1 MSKKQKLKSLNLDSL
16 RGVCGGNKSSSD
28 LHLAMSEKKE
38 NSAIFFSKNG
48 IVDKFFTDDSKLYL
62 TPSELRKMRK
72 GGRIVRT
79 IGRLDNV
86 FSREFEKTKIYSIG
100 HSDVASLRVRRVYLR
115 LRNYAV
121 NLVEDATGGISMSK
135 MWNLSIVGAVIF
147 GMFTMTMIYRY
158 MGQNVS
164 AKMED
169 AAKNSEI
176 SRQEEMIGDKET
188 ANINDDIDV
197 EYITRIIENEDG
209 GEKIK
214 KKDFEKEIMNM
225 VSGYPIEEMVPEIVK
240 QDRVVAAFLI
250 AIAKKE
256 SNWGKRVPVL
266 NGENCYNYWGY
277 RGIRDRMGTGGHTCF
292 DSPKD
297 AVETV
302 GKRIEYLVSE
312 TKRNTP
318 DKMVVWKCGYDC
330 SWDNKTS
337 VRKWISDVDLY
348 FRKLNKD

>member
-1 MSKKQKLKSLNLDSL
+1 
-16 RGVCGGNKSSSD
+16 
-28 LHLAMSEKKE
+28 MSEKQKTLPSLVDIVRIKPKKTDTQAPDYFATRKK
-38 NSAIFFSKNG
+38 NRDFSVFFSKNG
-48 IVDKFFTDDSKLYL
+48 IVREFFTDDSKLYI
-62 TPSELRKMRK
+62 TPFELKKMRS
-72 GGRIVRT
+72 GGQIM
-79 IGRLDNV
+79 RLVSRFDGA
-86 FSREFEKTKIYSIG
+86 FSRDLDENNIHSVTKL
-100 HSDVASLRVRRVYLR
+100 DWMALKARRKYLR
-115 LRNYAV
+115 LRKSLLELA
-121 NLVEDATGGISMSK
+121 EEATDGISMAK

-158 MGQNVS
+158 LGQNVS

-169 AAKNSEI
+169 AVKNSEI
-176 SRQEEMIGDKET
+176 ARQEEELKEADT
-188 ANINDDIDV
+188 DINDEIDI
-197 EYITRIIENEDG
+197 EYITRIIENEDS
-209 GEKIK
+209 GEKVK
-214 KKDFEKEIMNM
+214 KSDFEKEIMNM
-225 VSGYPIEEMVPEIVK
+225 VAGYPIEKMVPEIVK

-266 NGENCYNYWGY
+266 NGQDCYNYWGY
-277 RGIRDRMGTGGHTCF
+277 RGIRDKMGTGGHTCF

-312 TKRNTP
+312 TKRNTA

-330 SWDNKTS
+330 SWDSKTA

-348 FRKLNKD
+348 FKKLNKE